1 MWAQVKNPANAIAV
15 IHVPPL
21 GTALDLAPELGP
33 DLNLKMSAGGPR
45 MTHVG
50 SSAVRA
56 WIEETQPLCGLHGHV
71 HESKAAENLGRT
83 LCLNPGSEYSN
94 GVLLGALVALGDGR
108 VMSHQFVSG

>member
-1 MWAQVKNPANAIAV
+1 
-15 IHVPPL
+15 
-21 GTALDLAPELGP
+21 
-33 DLNLKMSAGGPR
+33 
-45 MTHVG
+45 
-50 SSAVRA
+50 VRA

-108 VMSHQFVSG
+108 VVSHQFVSG